1 MIIEIR
7 SHGGFGGIAAAAQSR
22 RIDTDAQ
29 PAEMRAALCA
39 AFRPGALSELART
52 PCPGCPDRMRYAI
65 TVTGDAANAPHSV
78 TLSEGQ
84 LPPEMLDLIDSV

>member
-7 SHGGFGGIAAAAQSR
+7 SHGGFGGITAATSR

-29 PAEMRAALCA
+29 PEPRAQELCA
-39 AFRPGALSELART
+39 AFHPKH
-52 PCPGCPDRMRYAI
+52 AI
-65 TVTGDAANAPHSV
+65 

-84 LPPEMLDLIDSV
+84 MPAEMLDLLDDL

>member
-7 SHGGFGGIAAAAQSR
+7 SHGGFGGITAATSR

-29 PAEMRAALCA
+29 PEPRAQELCA
-39 AFRPGALSELART
+39 AFHPKALADMAAT
-52 PCPGCPDRMRYAI
+52 PCPGCPDQMRYAI
-65 TVTGDAANAPHSV
+65 TVTDATGPHAI

-84 LPPEMLDLIDSV
+84 MPPEMLDLLDDL

>member
-7 SHGGFGGIAAAAQSR
+7 SHGGFGGITAATSR
-22 RIDTDAQ
+22 RIDTAAQ
-29 PAEMRAALCA
+29 PGDRADALCT
-39 AFRPGALSELART
+39 AFDPGALARMAAT

-65 TVTGDAANAPHSV
+65 TVTDATGPHSV

-84 LPPEMLDLIDSV
+84 MPPEMLDMLDDL